1 MKNVTPLAALNAA
14 QKYQVVE
21 YFRKSY
27 FDTDQDVSEFGG
39 EFFFVVGLIEAGKVP
54 NLLAFLTDWKEG
66 FQRLMAEFASE
77 HTINSPIV
85 ETPVG
90 ALRATSVRDKDFPGV
105 AIKFKKNGSDNFET
119 LVVMEHSQVKGLRI
133 LGWENLEDDE
143 PSIVVPITVE

>member
-1 MKNVTPLAALNAA
+1 MRNETPLAALSAA
-14 QKYQVVE
+14 QKYQILE

-27 FDTDQDVSEFGG
+27 FDTDQDASDFAE
-39 EFFFVVGLIEAGKVP
+39 EFFFVAGLIESGQVP
-54 NLLAFLTDWKEG
+54 SELAFLSDWQEG